1 MRKLS
6 KLIATAVSLI
16 AVSFTGCSNLVDD
29 ATIDSEA
36 VTTGARSVTL
46 TATSENDIVK
56 FSNGSARMIM
66 PDQID
71 ATTGYDFWLF
81 GENETTG
88 TTIDLSDVTKYP
100 NGHVVSFLPT
110 GTSTT
115 KGTVTLTLDI
125 ARYKMNLYVCKTTDK
140 ATIAAGA
147 DADAKEVQAKKAA
160 WLWAQARADFT
171 YGDTVNFHLTPYG
184 LEEGGTY
191 GLAVYLDGWTMGD
204 GWHSTVSIKNLK
216 DGTAV
221 ANAPDYTTD
230 LTPAVLDLTTTQNVK
245 NETGKTIKPGTY
257 NFVVDFY
264 NAGLDVHY
272 YYSDRIVIFSNQTT
286 KKEIKIPNVIGVKP
300 AAPEALGI
308 SYVDPVTATQDYYE
322 LAFEWTDKSYNEAY
336 FQLELVDITD
346 VVADIA
352 SGLGTLKS
360 ANGGT
365 GAAAVTSTWEALTAK
380 DATYGQ
386 KEILY
391 KFGKQVIKNVY
402 NPNSTA
408 TPEDK
413 KYEDTV
419 LGDFDGN
426 TSEARYV
433 DGSFRMNNTAAVIR
447 VDLGRRYIARLA
459 AVNAAGP
466 SDYIYPDLEGATVA
480 ASAGFTRASTGEAI
494 AASALK
500 KFGADAALI
509 NRYRITYNLDGGSF
523 YEADTLANGQ
533 LPTRKDST
541 KVTAVDGL
549 LSNGDTVI
557 RYGTQAA
564 TAADQMGIMNALY
577 TKSSDSTPKK
587 IVLYDT
593 TSRRWSDWLYMS
605 TSGDVYETGYNTTP
619 ANDAEY
625 AITEVPYMQWDE
637 TNHKKAAADGVVGF
651 SNITLY
657 ATYKSAGWEIDHSTD
672 FNIQDSWIL
681 MYYDVDPTGANMAV
695 TPDTSKVNGT
705 WTYVYGTDEPTT
717 PVTGQTTAAHIYALL
732 LNDATNTVN
741 GVGVTYTS
749 VVADIIR
756 ANGGISK
763 STVVANTT
771 KKQVA
776 SKDYTV
782 VDIDISKLAAD
793 TYTVVLHA
801 YADTT
806 QKEYTYTIAINVGQ

>member
-29 ATIDSEA
+29 ATIDSGA
-36 VTTGARSVTL
+36 VTTGAKSVIL
-46 TATSENDIVK
+46 TATSDNDIVK
-56 FSNGSARMIM
+56 FSNGAARMIM

-71 ATTGYDFWLF
+71 ATSGYDFWLF

-88 TTIDLSDVTKYP
+88 ATIDLSDVNKYP

-125 ARYKMNLYVCKTTDK
+125 ARYKMNLYVCKSTDK
-140 ATIAAGA
+140 ATIAAGTG
-147 DADAKEVQAKKAA
+147 ADAKEVLAKKYA

-191 GLAVYLDGWTMGD
+191 ALAVYLDGWTMGD

-230 LTPAVLDLTTTQNVK
+230 LTSTAVELTNANVK
-245 NETGKTIKPGTY
+245 NETGKTIKPDTY

-264 NAGLDVHY
+264 NSTLDVHY
-272 YYSDRIVIFSNQTT
+272 YYSDRIVIFSNQPT

-346 VVADIA
+346 VTADVVTP
-352 SGLGTLKS
+352 LGTLKA
-360 ANGGT
+360 ANGGQGDAST
-365 GAAAVTSTWEALTAK
+365 ASTWTALTVQ
-380 DATYGQ
+380 DANYGQ
-386 KEILY
+386 KEIVY
-391 KFGKQVIKNVY
+391 KFGKQVIKTEYDTAY
-402 NPNSTA
+402 N
-408 TPEDK
+408 
-413 KYEDTV
+413 DTV

-433 DGSFRMNNTAAVIR
+433 DGSFRMNNTSAVIR
-447 VDLGRRYIARLA
+447 VDLGRRYIARFA

-466 SDYIYPDLEGATVA
+466 SEYIYPDLEGATVA

-494 AASALK
+494 APSALK

-533 LPTRKDST
+533 LPTRKDTT

-564 TAADQMGIMNALY
+564 TAANQMKIMNALY
-577 TKSSDSTPKK
+577 TDSSDSTPKK

-619 ANDAEY
+619 ANDATY

-672 FNIQDSWIL
+672 FNIKDDWIL
-681 MYYDVDPTGANMAV
+681 MYYDLNSAGTTMAA
-695 TPDTSKVNGT
+695 TPSTSKVNGT
-705 WTYVYGTDEPTT
+705 WTYVYGTAAPAT
-717 PVTGQTTAAHIYALL
+717 PVDGQTTAAHIYALL
-732 LNDATNTVN
+732 LNDATNNTVN

-749 VVADIIR
+749 VIADIIR

-771 KKQVA
+771 KKQVD

-782 VDIDISKLAAD
+782 VDIDLSKLAAD

>member
-29 ATIDSEA
+29 ATIDSGA
-36 VTTGARSVTL
+36 VTTEARSVTL

-71 ATTGYDFWLF
+71 ATSGYDFWLF

-125 ARYKMNLYVCKTTDK
+125 ARYKMNLYVCKSTDK
-140 ATIAAGA
+140 ATINGGA
-147 DADAKEVQAKKAA
+147 DADAKEVLAKKYA

-191 GLAVYLDGWTMGD
+191 GLAVYLDGWSLGD

-221 ANAPDYTTD
+221 TNATDYTTD
-230 LTPAVLDLTTTQNVK
+230 LTSTAVDITNPNVK
-245 NETGKTIKPGTY
+245 NDTGKTVAPGTY

-264 NAGLDVHY
+264 NATLDVHY
-272 YYSDRIVIFSNQTT
+272 YYSDRIVIFSNQPT
-286 KKEIKIPNVIGVKP
+286 KKEIKVPNVIGVKP

-346 VVADIA
+346 VKADITTA
-352 SGLGTLKS
+352 LGDLKA
-360 ANGGT
+360 ANGGQ
-365 GAAAVTSTWEALTAK
+365 GASSTPSTWTALTTR
-380 DATYGQ
+380 DANYGQ
-386 KEILY
+386 KEIVY
-391 KFGKQVIKNVY
+391 KFGKQVIKTEY
-402 NPNSTA
+402 DGS
-408 TPEDK
+408 EYK
-413 KYEDTV
+413 DTV

-447 VDLGRRYIARLA
+447 VDLGRRYIARFA

-480 ASAGFTRASTGEAI
+480 ASQGFTRASTGESI
-494 AASALK
+494 AVGSLT
-500 KFGADAALI
+500 KFGANAALI

-541 KVTAVDGL
+541 KVTAVKGL

-564 TAADQMGIMNALY
+564 TAANQMGIMNALY
-577 TKSSDSTPKK
+577 TESSDSTPKK

-619 ANDAEY
+619 ANDASY

-672 FNIQDSWIL
+672 FNIQDDWIL
-681 MYYDVDPTGANMAV
+681 MYYDLNSAGTTMAV

-705 WTYVYGTDEPTT
+705 WTYVYGTSAPAS

-771 KKQVA
+771 KKTIGTA
-776 SKDYTV
+776 PDTKDYTV
-782 VDIDISKLAAD
+782 VDIDLSKLAAD

>member
-29 ATIDSEA
+29 ATIDSGA
-36 VTTGARSVTL
+36 VTTGAKSVIL
-46 TATSENDIVK
+46 TATSDNDIVK
-56 FSNGSARMIM
+56 FSNGAARMIM

-71 ATTGYDFWLF
+71 ATSGYDFWLF

-88 TTIDLSDVTKYP
+88 ATIDLSDVNKYP

-125 ARYKMNLYVCKTTDK
+125 ARYKMNLYVCKSTDK
-140 ATIAAGA
+140 ATIAAGTGA
-147 DADAKEVQAKKAA
+147 AAKEVLAKKYA

-191 GLAVYLDGWTMGD
+191 ALAVYLDGWTMGD

-230 LTPAVLDLTTTQNVK
+230 LTSTAVELTNANVK
-245 NETGKTIKPGTY
+245 NETGKTIKPDTY

-264 NAGLDVHY
+264 NSTLDVHY
-272 YYSDRIVIFSNQTT
+272 YYSDRIVIFSNQPT

-346 VVADIA
+346 VTADVVTP
-352 SGLGTLKS
+352 LGTLKA
-360 ANGGT
+360 ANGGQGDAST
-365 GAAAVTSTWEALTAK
+365 ASTWTALTVQ
-380 DATYGQ
+380 DANYGQ
-386 KEILY
+386 KEIVY
-391 KFGKQVIKNVY
+391 KFGKQVIKTEYDTAY
-402 NPNSTA
+402 N
-408 TPEDK
+408 
-413 KYEDTV
+413 DTV

-433 DGSFRMNNTAAVIR
+433 DGSFRMNNTSAVIR
-447 VDLGRRYIARLA
+447 VDLGRRYIARFA

-466 SDYIYPDLEGATVA
+466 SEYIYPDLEGATVA

-494 AASALK
+494 APSALK

-533 LPTRKDST
+533 LPTRKDTT

-564 TAADQMGIMNALY
+564 TAANQMKIMNALY
-577 TKSSDSTPKK
+577 TDSSDSTPKK

-619 ANDAEY
+619 ANDATY

-672 FNIQDSWIL
+672 FNIKDDWIL
-681 MYYDVDPTGANMAV
+681 MYYDLNSAGTTMAA
-695 TPDTSKVNGT
+695 TPSTSKVNGT
-705 WTYVYGTDEPTT
+705 WTYVYGTAAPAT
-717 PVTGQTTAAHIYALL
+717 PVVGQTTAAHIYALL
-732 LNDATNTVN
+732 LNDATNNTVN

-749 VVADIIR
+749 VIADIIR

-771 KKQVA
+771 KKQVD

-782 VDIDISKLAAD
+782 VDIDLSKLAAD